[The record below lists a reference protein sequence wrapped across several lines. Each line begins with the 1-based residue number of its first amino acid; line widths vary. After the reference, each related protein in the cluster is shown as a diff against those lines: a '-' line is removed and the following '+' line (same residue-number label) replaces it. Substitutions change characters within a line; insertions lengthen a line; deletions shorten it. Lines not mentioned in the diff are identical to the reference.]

1 MDTRYLSFLNDYN
14 ELVGFTKGI
23 DVTLIRKIE
32 IEFNVRLPQAYKE
45 FLYLFGEKSGNIFG
59 SYYMGFPVLL
69 ENKNDALHALN
80 FDDRKAG
87 NRPEIKDSFFFFGQ
101 WQGYI
106 FYFFDCDE
114 MSDDPIVYI
123 LTDSPK
129 IEKYKESFTSF
140 VRDEGLKPLLE

>member
-1 MDTRYLSFLNDYN
+1 MDIIYFSFLKPYQ
-14 ELVGFTKGI
+14 ELLGNTKGI
-23 DVTLIRKIE
+23 STQFIQQIE
-32 IEFNVRLPQAYKE
+32 ADFRVSLPKAYKE
-45 FLYLFGEKSGNIFG
+45 FLFMFGEESGALLDSYLVEIYKLKNNRQSAEIASVDELSGNE
-59 SYYMGFPVLL
+59 V
-69 ENKNDALHALN
+69 K
-80 FDDRKAG
+80 
-87 NRPEIKDSFFFFGQ
+87 IKDSFFFFGQ

-140 VRDEGLKPLLE
+140 VRDEGLKPLLQ